1 MSKILTIT
9 IPSYNVEPYMNEV
22 LPTFLDP
29 AVMDKIEILI
39 VNDGSKDG
47 TAALGKE
54 YEAKYPGV
62 ITLVDKENGG
72 HGSTINKGIELAT
85 GKYFKVVDG
94 DDWVDTAAFIKFVNF
109 LEKTDSDVVAT
120 PHYRVN
126 EETKEKELH
135 GFEGVEYE
143 KEYRVDD
150 VLLTLRD
157 KYQMHN
163 LTFKTDI
170 VRKIPKISE
179 HCFYVDVEYIM
190 YPLKYLE
197 TISFLNEAVYQY
209 RVGNANQSVST
220 QNFMKNRNMH
230 KHVIGNVLKYY
241 ETEELSAAKKE
252 FLKKRIS
259 LLIDTQIRIYLCFEP
274 SDEIKQELLE
284 FYHNVKNT
292 DPTLLDMLEG
302 KIFKL
307 LKVGDCSLYNMIAR
321 KYSKESHE
329 LG

>member
-94 DDWVDTAAFIKFVNF
+94 DDWVDTAAFVKFVNF

-126 EETKEKELH
+126 EETKEKELR

-259 LLIDTQIRIYLCFEP
+259 LLIDTQIRLP
-274 SDEIKQELLE
+274 
-284 FYHNVKNT
+284 
-292 DPTLLDMLEG
+292 
-302 KIFKL
+302 
-307 LKVGDCSLYNMIAR
+307 
-321 KYSKESHE
+321 
-329 LG
+329 

>member
-9 IPSYNVEPYMNEV
+9 IPSYNVETYMNEV

-94 DDWVDTAAFIKFVNF
+94 DDWVDTAAFVKFVNF

-126 EETKEKELH
+126 EETKEKELR

-284 FYHNVKNT
+284 FCHNVKNT

>member
-29 AVMDKIEILI
+29 SVMDKIEILI

-126 EETKEKELH
+126 EETKEKELR

-143 KEYRVDD
+143 KEYRMDD

-259 LLIDTQIRIYLCFEP
+259 LLIDTQLRIYLCFEP

>member
-94 DDWVDTAAFIKFVNF
+94 DDWVDTAAFVKFVNF

-126 EETKEKELH
+126 EETKEKELR

-209 RVGNANQSVST
+209 RVGNVNQSVST

>member
-94 DDWVDTAAFIKFVNF
+94 DDWVDTAAFVKFVNF

-126 EETKEKELH
+126 EETKEKELR

-241 ETEELSAAKKE
+241 ETEELSVAKKE

>member
-94 DDWVDTAAFIKFVNF
+94 DDWVDTAAFVKFVNF

-126 EETKEKELH
+126 EETKEKELR

-274 SDEIKQELLE
+274 SDEIKQELLD

>member
-126 EETKEKELH
+126 EETKEKELR

-197 TISFLNEAVYQY
+197 TISFLND
-209 RVGNANQSVST
+209 ANQSVST

>member
-126 EETKEKELH
+126 EETKEKELR

-259 LLIDTQIRIYLCFEP
+259 LLIDTQLRIYLCFEP

-292 DPTLLDMLEG
+292 DSTLLDMLEG

>member
-94 DDWVDTAAFIKFVNF
+94 DDWVDTAAFIKFVKF

-126 EETKEKELH
+126 EETKEKELR

>member
-94 DDWVDTAAFIKFVNF
+94 DDWVDTAAFVKFVNF

-126 EETKEKELH
+126 EETKEKELR

-179 HCFYVDVEYIM
+179 RCFYVDVEYIM

>member
-126 EETKEKELH
+126 EETKEKELR

-241 ETEELSAAKKE
+241 ETEQLSAAKKE

>member
-126 EETKEKELH
+126 EETKEKELR

-241 ETEELSAAKKE
+241 ETEELSVAKKE

>member
-126 EETKEKELH
+126 EETKEKELR

-143 KEYRVDD
+143 KEYPVDD

>member
-94 DDWVDTAAFIKFVNF
+94 DDWVDTAAFVKFVNF

-126 EETKEKELH
+126 EETKEKELR

-143 KEYRVDD
+143 KEYRMDD

-259 LLIDTQIRIYLCFEP
+259 LLIDTQLRIYLCFEP

>member
-94 DDWVDTAAFIKFVNF
+94 DDWVDTAAFVKFVNF
-109 LEKTDSDVVAT
+109 LEKIDSDVVAT

-126 EETKEKELH
+126 EETKEKELR

>member
-72 HGSTINKGIELAT
+72 HGSTINKGIELAP

-94 DDWVDTAAFIKFVNF
+94 DDWVDTAAFVKFVNF

-126 EETKEKELH
+126 EETKEKELR

-274 SDEIKQELLE
+274 SDEIKQELLD

>member
-29 AVMDKIEILI
+29 SVMDKIEILI

-94 DDWVDTAAFIKFVNF
+94 DDWVDTAAFVKFVNF

-126 EETKEKELH
+126 EETKEKELR

-143 KEYRVDD
+143 KEYRVDE

>member
-1 MSKILTIT
+1 MSKILTVT

-22 LPTFLDP
+22 LPTFLAP
-29 AVMDKIEILI
+29 EIMDKIEILI

-54 YEAKYPGV
+54 YEEKYPGV

-72 HGSTINKGIELAT
+72 HGSTINKGIELAS

-94 DDWVDTAAFIKFVNF
+94 DDWVDTEAFVNFVNF
-109 LEKTDSDVVAT
+109 LETTDVDAVAT

-126 EETKEKELH
+126 EDTKEKELMEFH
-135 GFEGVEYE
+135 GIEYG
-143 KEYRVDD
+143 KEYTMDE
-150 VLLTLRD
+150 VLNTMSE
-157 KYQMHN
+157 KYQMHS
-163 LTFKTDI
+163 LTFKTEI
-170 VRKIPKISE
+170 LKKIPKISE
-179 HCFYVDVEYIM
+179 HCFYVDVEYII

-197 TISFLNEAVYQY
+197 SIYFLNEPIYQY

-230 KHVIGNVLKYY
+230 KHVIENVLKYY
-241 ETEELSAAKKE
+241 ETEDVSAAKKE
-252 FLKKRIS
+252 FLKKRIAS
-259 LLIDTQIRIYLCFEP
+259 LVDRQLRIYLCFKP
-274 SDEIKQELLE
+274 CNEIKQELLG
-284 FYHNVKNT
+284 FYHEVKNT
-292 DPTLLDMLEG
+292 DPSLLDLLEG

-307 LKVGDCSLYNMIAR
+307 LKVGDCSLYNMIAG
-321 KYSKESHE
+321 KYSKESHV

>member
-62 ITLVDKENGG
+62 ITLVD
-72 HGSTINKGIELAT
+72 
-85 GKYFKVVDG
+85 
-94 DDWVDTAAFIKFVNF
+94 TAAFVKFVNF

-126 EETKEKELH
+126 EETKEKELR

>member
-29 AVMDKIEILI
+29 AVIDKIEILI

-126 EETKEKELH
+126 EETKEKELR

>member
-94 DDWVDTAAFIKFVNF
+94 DDWVDTVAFIKFVNF

-126 EETKEKELH
+126 EETKEKELR

-259 LLIDTQIRIYLCFEP
+259 LLIDTQLRIYLCFEP

>member
-126 EETKEKELH
+126 EETKEKELR

-230 KHVIGNVLKYY
+230 KHVIVNVLKYY
-241 ETEELSAAKKE
+241 ETEQLSAAKKE

>member
-29 AVMDKIEILI
+29 AVMGKIEILI

-126 EETKEKELH
+126 EETKEKELR

-259 LLIDTQIRIYLCFEP
+259 LLIDTQLRIYLCFEP